1 MGSQLCPTPGWGIR
15 LVTYLIVFIHTM
27 HLIIMVPPP
36 PNRVVAKIIGINKG
50 KVLRTAA
57 GMNQAFNK
65 QHLFT

>member
-1 MGSQLCPTPGWGIR
+1 
-15 LVTYLIVFIHTM
+15 M